1 MLEQDQDQIIHVVAH
16 RPGENTIEEYNQKDE
31 QSREL
36 HHLDQ
41 QEQLIFIEIG
51 RGDASDFDAPLYVKG
66 I

>member
-1 MLEQDQDQIIHVVAH
+1 MPELPTPITKIGTTPYKVGSTDLE
-16 RPGENTIEEYNQKDE
+16 TKKD
-31 QSREL
+31 
-36 HHLDQ
+36 LDQ